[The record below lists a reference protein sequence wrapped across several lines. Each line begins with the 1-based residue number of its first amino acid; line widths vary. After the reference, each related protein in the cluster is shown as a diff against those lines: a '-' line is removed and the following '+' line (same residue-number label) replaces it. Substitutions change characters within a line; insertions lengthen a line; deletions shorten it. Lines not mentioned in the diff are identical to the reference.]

1 MGSRG
6 APTSGAVKVLALRRA
21 GVCGCGARLPVGT
34 RAGWDRQRRAV
45 VCLDCLGEGLRFGV
59 SGSSEAATVGVVAT
73 PEPSVADGDAA
84 EEPPTPASPMEP
96 SPTVVDV
103 GSPGSSL
110 QAEYERRAAAR
121 EGRARARHPRIGGFL
136 LAVTKEPA
144 STTAFSTGAAGE
156 RRVAARLAELSGPG
170 VLFLHNRLLGQGRR
184 DGDVD
189 HIAVTAGGVYVID
202 AKRYKNA
209 KVEVRRSGG
218 LFSPVRE
225 QLMVEGRDRSKLL
238 DSVARQAAAVR
249 TALNTFHHSGVTA
262 ADVPV
267 VSLLCFVDAALPM
280 FGTPRIGGVPLLGPK
295 GTAKLLRAA
304 TGLLEDSTVLA
315 LHLHLAQALPTA

>member
-1 MGSRG
+1 VRESV
-6 APTSGAVKVLALRRA
+6 AAV
-21 GVCGCGARLPVGT
+21 RLPVGT
-34 RAGWDRQRRAV
+34 RAGWNRLSRAV
-45 VCLDCLGEGLRFGV
+45 VCLDCLGEGLRFSV
-59 SGSSEAATVGVVAT
+59 SCPGETATVGVVAT
-73 PEPSVADGDAA
+73 PEPAVAGGDAA
-84 EEPPTPASPMEP
+84 EEPPTPAPPKEP
-96 SPTVVDV
+96 ASSAVDI
-103 GSPGSSL
+103 GNPGSSL
-110 QAEYERRAAAR
+110 QAEYERRAATR
-121 EGRARARHPRIGGFL
+121 EARARASQPRIGGFL
-136 LAVTKEPA
+136 LAVTNEPA

-156 RRVAARLAELSGPG
+156 RRVSTRLAELSGPE

-218 LFSPVRE
+218 LSSPARE
-225 QLMVEGRDRSKLL
+225 QLMVDGRDRSKLL

-249 TALNTFHHSGVTA
+249 TALSTFHHSGVNA

-267 VSLLCFVDAALPM
+267 FSVLCFVDAVLPM
-280 FGTPRIGGVPLLGPK
+280 FGTPRIGGGPLLGPK

-304 TGLLEDSTVLA
+304 TESLEDSTLAA